1 MFLHISVYV
10 FIFCVTLLFQFA
22 PVEAVITAITD
33 SFPKLQRRRILV
45 TAVVCVIMGLMGI
58 PFICQVSL
66 IAGFINVR
74 CEIANMALHL
84 SFSL

>member
-1 MFLHISVYV
+1 MNVLLLLLLLLLFSIIEHPFV

-45 TAVVCVIMGLMGI
+45 TAIVCVIMGLMGI
-58 PFICQVSL
+58 PFICQVG
-66 IAGFINVR
+66 IIYKV
-74 CEIANMALHL
+74 
-84 SFSL
+84 